1 MDINLFSEWETA
13 NSDIPPE
20 IRTYEYSN
28 LKPNHYYKFRVAA
41 VYSNNDS
48 KMGPNTKKFLL
59 RAMDFDMQ
67 PLPACDITSA
77 ETVNHTAIK
86 LTWEVSQNWF
96 FLSNI
101 LNTWLFSAPSQIRP

>member
-101 LNTWLFSAPSQIRP
+101 LNT